1 MNSIYKSLLR
11 PFLFSLDAEHAHNW
25 ACRFLSLTEHS
36 NLSRKLIQFVSST
49 NSQELNLFEL
59 TFRNQ
64 IGLAAG
70 MDKNAQFPQTYS
82 SLGFGHVEIGTV
94 TPKPQSGNQKPRLF
108 RYPSYNAIVNRMGF
122 NNDGV
127 EKIVKRIENLYP
139 KGKRSSP
146 LGINI
151 GKGKNTPIENA
162 LEDYIFCLN
171 KSFNQ
176 ADYITIN
183 ISSPN
188 TPNLRE
194 LHKSSLI
201 SPLLKSL
208 AMENKNCAKK
218 FKKDPLPLLLKIS
231 PDESFK
237 TLEFIISCAQENGFS
252 GVIATNTSISRTQNK
267 HFESFESGGLS
278 GNPICDKSTEIINF
292 IAKLTDYKFPIIGV
306 GGISSANSAMQ
317 KIDAGAVLLQFYSAL
332 IYQGPLFPSKLVRE
346 IAKRTKDWS

>member
-11 PFLFSLDAEHAHNW
+11 PFLFNLDAEHAHNC
-25 ACRFLSLTEHS
+25 ASRILSLTEHS
-36 NLSRKLIQFVSST
+36 NLSRRLIQFVSST
-49 NSQELNLFEL
+49 DSPKLNLFGL
-59 TFRNQ
+59 TFQNQ

-70 MDKNAQFPQTYS
+70 MDKNAQFPKTFS
-82 SLGFGHVEIGTV
+82 SLGFGHIEIGTV
-94 TPKPQSGNQKPRLF
+94 TPKPQIGNQKPRLF
-108 RYPSYNAIVNRMGF
+108 RYPNYNAIVNRMGF

-127 EKIVKRIENLYP
+127 EKIVKRIENFYP
-139 KGKRSSP
+139 KGKRTSP

-176 ADYITIN
+176 ADYITVN

-208 AMENKNCAKK
+208 TLENKNCAKK
-218 FKKDPLPLLLKIS
+218 FNKDPLPLLLKIS
-231 PDESFK
+231 PDENFK
-237 TLEFIISCAQENGFS
+237 TLEFIISSAQENGFS
-252 GVIATNTSISRTQNK
+252 GVIATNTSINRFKNK

-278 GNPICDKSTEIINF
+278 GNPLEDKSTEIINF

-306 GGISSANSAMQ
+306 GGISSVNSAMQ
-317 KIDAGAVLLQFYSAL
+317 KMDAGAVLLQFYSAL
-332 IYQGPLFPSKLVRE
+332 IYQGPLFPSKLVKAITKRE
-346 IAKRTKDWS
+346 KDWT

>member
-11 PFLFSLDAEHAHNW
+11 PFLFNLDAEQAHNW

-36 NLSRKLIQFVSST
+36 NLSRKLIQLVSST
-49 NSQELNLFEL
+49 NSSDINLFGL

-70 MDKNAQFPQTYS
+70 MDKNGQFPKTFS
-82 SLGFGHVEIGTV
+82 SLGFGHIEIGTV
-94 TPKPQSGNQKPRLF
+94 TPKPQTGNQLPRLF
-108 RYPSYNAIVNRMGF
+108 RYPNYNAIVNRMGF

-127 EKIVKRIENLYP
+127 EEIVKRIENLYP

-162 LEDYIFCLN
+162 IEDYIFCLN
-171 KSFNQ
+171 KSYNQ

-188 TPNLRE
+188 TPNLRD

-208 AMENKNCAKK
+208 AKENEICAKK
-218 FKKDPLPLLLKIS
+218 FKQDPMPLLLKIS

-237 TLEFIISCAQENGFS
+237 TLEFIISTAQENGFS
-252 GVIATNTSISRTQNK
+252 GVIATNTSVSRFQNK
-267 HFESFESGGLS
+267 NFESFESGGLS
-278 GNPICDKSTEIINF
+278 GKPIQDKSTEIIDF
-292 IAKLTDYKFPIIGV
+292 IAKLTEYKFPIIGV
-306 GGISSANSAMQ
+306 GGISSVNSAIQ

-332 IYQGPLFPSKLVRE
+332 IYQGPLFPSKLVRA
-346 IAKRTKDWS
+346 IAKRKKDWS